1 LLGPCRTLGLSRT
14 GASLFTNCF
23 LAATDTPSLW
33 ELSALQAWFSAPP
46 PVSVAYRTSL
56 GHSETEIENNA
67 RRLPRHNRLLARPKS
82 VNRPTET
89 GADQPNPLKCR
100 RFCRTRKSRDRDLG
114 GWLGW
119 QDSNPGMAESKSSIQ
134 PFGYAQLSRHRR
146 SRWLDTERLG
156 GARETADLAVAHDVA
171 FGGRHGRRLMTQG
184 RSGSTSAPECAECG
198 GQTPKPSL
206 RPSDQFTSPPGV
218 ETPEISR
225 PICCSSAGRQG
236 TRLKPSPSSIMANRP
251 PESCVEPTSWPL
263 T

>member
-1 LLGPCRTLGLSRT
+1 
-14 GASLFTNCF
+14 
-23 LAATDTPSLW
+23 
-33 ELSALQAWFSAPP
+33 
-46 PVSVAYRTSL
+46 
-56 GHSETEIENNA
+56 
-67 RRLPRHNRLLARPKS
+67 

-119 QDSNPGMAESKSSIQ
+119 QDSNPGMAESKSSIL
-134 PFGYAQLSRHRR
+134 PFGYAQSSRHRR
-146 SRWLDTERLG
+146 SRGPDAERLG
-156 GARETADLAVAHDVA
+156 SAKESAGLSCDARPGLSQPTRSEADI
-171 FGGRHGRRLMTQG
+171 TQG

-198 GQTPKPSL
+198 GQTPRPSL

-218 ETPEISR
+218 ATPEIWR

-251 PESCVEPTSWPL
+251 LESCVEPISWPL